1 MIKIF
6 SPTSKDAQRKLSSK
20 SCYDQSGV
28 WEREKLQGKS
38 FTTVIINL
46 IIILP
51 HYIKIIILPH
61 YIITISLHQEFYHC
75 HHQPCHNSL
84 SISSFYHLY
93 IIFISYHNTPLT
105 ISSLFEWPFGLSSS
119 IYQYC
124 HPIILI
130 IKSLLFSNIF
140 FIFTSF
146 PRCKNSD
153 TRDIKLNSHHRQ
165 CGCYGWLVGWLV
177 GWYHQKSKFIIS
189 FPTFAFLQKL
199 PSVQNDIE

>member
-1 MIKIF
+1 MHHYICDQNLF
-6 SPTSKDAQRKLSSK
+6 SHFK
-20 SCYDQSGV
+20 SCPKEIVLQKLLWSKRCVG
-28 WEREKLQGKS
+28 ERKVARE
-38 FTTVIINL
+38 VI
-46 IIILP
+46 
-51 HYIKIIILPH
+51 
-61 YIITISLHQEFYHC
+61 YHC

-130 IKSLLFSNIF
+130 LKSLLFSNIF

-177 GWYHQKSKFIIS
+177 SSKIKIHHLFSYICFPSKASLGAKWYRIDKDNNKTIKFGVICW
-189 FPTFAFLQKL
+189 
-199 PSVQNDIE
+199 SV